1 MEIKPT
7 QGFFGIGERGVL
19 YASFKRA
26 GSVEVRSNVILLIVQ
41 GEENYGFFICQ
52 RNILKC

>member
-7 QGFFGIGERGVL
+7 QGYFGIGERGVL

-41 GEENYGFFICQ
+41 GEEN
-52 RNILKC
+52 

>member
-41 GEENYGFFICQ
+41 GEENYVFFICQ